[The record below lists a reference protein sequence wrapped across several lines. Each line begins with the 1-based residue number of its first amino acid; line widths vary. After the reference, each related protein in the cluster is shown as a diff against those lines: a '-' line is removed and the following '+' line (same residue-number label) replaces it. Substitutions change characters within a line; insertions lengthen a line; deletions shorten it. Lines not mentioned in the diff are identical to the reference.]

1 MIGSTV
7 QRKIA
12 LSAHGVESQALEP
25 EQGTATKLSNKT
37 TRNEK
42 ARKLSKAIPFFF
54 RLASNALPDIGTVFR
69 IEKKKLKKKIPRSL
83 GIGGPSTLGR
93 R

>member
-25 EQGTATKLSNKT
+25 EQGTATDSVTKPL
-37 TRNEK
+37 EM
-42 ARKLSKAIPFFF
+42 RKRGNSLRPSPFFF
-54 RLASNALPDIGTVFR
+54 V
-69 IEKKKLKKKIPRSL
+69 
-83 GIGGPSTLGR
+83 
-93 R
+93 